1 MNHDKSEL
9 ENKRQTW
16 TNDVKDFT
24 SQAIFSQFFKFG
36 WWILNEIMKL
46 ILNIK
51 PKPQSRPRFARRGNF
66 TTTYEAG
73 DMKTWRRKCT
83 DLIAEE
89 CLLDKVAEGP
99 VRLSVVFYISPPQ
112 YIKKIKKNQQ
122 ALADETMPVYKK
134 PDLDNYIKALLDSI
148 SDSSLL
154 WKDDGQVSEI
164 HAKKVYSLN
173 PRIEVEIEELK

>member
-1 MNHDKSEL
+1 
-9 ENKRQTW
+9 
-16 TNDVKDFT
+16 
-24 SQAIFSQFFKFG
+24 
-36 WWILNEIMKL
+36 MKL
-46 ILNIK
+46 ILNIE

-122 ALADETMPVYKK
+122 ALEDETMPVYKK

-173 PRIEVEIEELK
+173 PRIEVEVEEVKT

>member
-24 SQAIFSQFFKFG
+24 SQAIFSQFFKIG

-46 ILNIK
+46 ILNIE
-51 PKPQSRPRFARRGNF
+51 PKPQSRPRFARRGKY
-66 TTTYEAG
+66 TMTYELEE
-73 DMKTWRRKCT
+73 MKTWRRKCT

-99 VRLSVVFYISPPQ
+99 IRLSVVFYISPPE

-122 ALADETMPVYKK
+122 ALVDELMPVYKK

-164 HAKKVYSLN
+164 HAKKFYSLN
-173 PRIEVEIEELK
+173 PRIEVEIEEIK